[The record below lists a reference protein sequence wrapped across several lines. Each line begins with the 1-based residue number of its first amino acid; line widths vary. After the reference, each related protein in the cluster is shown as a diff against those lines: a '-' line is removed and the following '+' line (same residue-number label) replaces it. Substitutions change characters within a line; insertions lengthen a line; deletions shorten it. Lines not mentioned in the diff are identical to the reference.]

1 MPNLFIQTFIKLFF
15 LLTPFAVVSTFL
27 SLTRGMDGRRRR
39 SAAVRMTG
47 AIAVFTIAL
56 YLFGNGMFGIFG
68 ITVDSF
74 RIGAG
79 ALLFLN
85 AISLVRGRDYYE
97 VHDEQEDVAVVPLAM
112 PVAVGPGTTGT
123 LLVLGAEGQAIN
135 ERIVCMAGLLA
146 AVLVVGAMVYVAAA
160 ADRFLRPRV
169 MSMLSKLTGLV
180 LSALAAQLIFT
191 GVANFM
197 KR

>member
-15 LLTPFAVVSTFL
+15 LLTPFAVISTFL
-27 SLTRGMDGRRRR
+27 SLTRGMEERRRR
-39 SAAVRMTG
+39 STAVRMTG
-47 AIAVFTIAL
+47 AIVIFTIGL

-123 LLVLGAEGQAIN
+123 LLVLGAEPHAIN
-135 ERIVCMAGLLA
+135 EHIVFMAGLLA
-146 AVLVVGAMVYVAAA
+146 AVLVVGAMVYIAAA

-180 LSALAAQLIFT
+180 LAALAAQLIFT